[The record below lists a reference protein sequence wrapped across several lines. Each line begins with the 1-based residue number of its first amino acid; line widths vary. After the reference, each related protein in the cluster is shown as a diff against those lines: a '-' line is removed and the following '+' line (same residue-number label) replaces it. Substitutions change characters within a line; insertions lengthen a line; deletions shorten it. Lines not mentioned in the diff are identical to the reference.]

1 MNLDSD
7 ELSFVALTTW
17 LSGVENGKYVQ
28 SINTGRKEEDP
39 IYNQYLPSKTAEENG
54 YGAWCDLFYPFS
66 YHIADKKTLT
76 VGERDYCIGN
86 MMSEIQDFWNRTDI
100 EEMLSMTEDDI
111 VSKLKEIATEYSN
124 NNITIIIHEDSVS
137 FEKMDERNRAFD

>member
-1 MNLDSD
+1 
-7 ELSFVALTTW
+7 
-17 LSGVENGKYVQ
+17 
-28 SINTGRKEEDP
+28 
-39 IYNQYLPSKTAEENG
+39 
-54 YGAWCDLFYPFS
+54 
-66 YHIADKKTLT
+66 
-76 VGERDYCIGN
+76 